1 MESPLSL
8 VAGGTGLVGSHVIKV
23 LSKKPGMQ
31 IILARSFESEIP
43 QNAELQIINFD
54 SLNSNKVQLKNGIDH
69 VYLCLGKKLST
80 HELGYMQ
87 HNARESFKLIDFDY
101 SLTIAK
107 LAYDSGAR
115 SIALVSA
122 VGAQEGSF
130 NYYFHIKGKLENEIR
145 KIGYENVCFARPG
158 HLLGARKDFRGYEIP
173 ILESGLKIAAPFMQ
187 GPLMNFRQIE
197 AKRVAESMVM
207 NLLSR
212 TRGETYLYYKDF
224 LRTDTFE

>member
-8 VAGGTGLVGSHVIKV
+8 IAGGTGLVGSHVVKM
-23 LSKKPGMQ
+23 LSNKPGSQ
-31 IILARSFESEIP
+31 IILARSFDLEIP

-54 SLNSNKVQLKNGIDH
+54 SLSSNKVKLKNGIDH

-80 HELGYMQ
+80 YELGYMQ
-87 HNARESFKLIDFDY
+87 HSARESFKLIDFEY
-101 SLTIAK
+101 PLSIAK

-145 KIGYENVCFARPG
+145 KIGYENICFARPG

-173 ILESGLKIAAPFMQ
+173 ILESGLRIAAPFMQ

-197 AKRVAESMVM
+197 AQKVAESMVV
-207 NLLSR
+207 NLQNKKG
-212 TRGETYLYYKDF
+212 GESYLFYEDF
-224 LRTDTFE
+224 LKTDTFE

>member
-8 VAGGTGLVGSHVIKV
+8 VAGGTGLVGSHVIRV
-23 LSKKPGMQ
+23 LSKKPGTQ

-54 SLNSNKVQLKNGIDH
+54 SLSSNKVQLKNGIDH

-87 HNARESFKLIDFDY
+87 HNARESFKLIDFGY

-115 SIALVSA
+115 SVALVSA
-122 VGAQEGSF
+122 VGAQEGSS
-130 NYYFHIKGKLENEIR
+130 NYYLSLIHI
-145 KIGYENVCFARPG
+145 
-158 HLLGARKDFRGYEIP
+158 
-173 ILESGLKIAAPFMQ
+173 
-187 GPLMNFRQIE
+187 
-197 AKRVAESMVM
+197 
-207 NLLSR
+207 
-212 TRGETYLYYKDF
+212 
-224 LRTDTFE
+224 